1 MQCVIRRTRLPQWPP
16 PKPVVL
22 LEGPYKAQ
30 RIVVEGRPD
39 GRLYTAIHSDSVK
52 TEFLSQQV
60 CPTNRGWLVMT
71 ISWTDSEASILINNK
86 ELAPASETE
95 GVFEVTPT
103 ATPPEQATSS
113 PAARKA
119 CEQWMSWRKK
129 RFAQPVPARAG
140 FRSKSNEEQLE
151 ELEKAAAA
159 LDDLS
164 NVVRQGRTH
173 LLGTLAAILRALVH
187 WNGRRQYNPLLLRIA
202 GRYDMPLPV
211 YMIPGK
217 DPIPSFIADADQI
230 VMQDLSVTK
239 EFGTQELADLQEG
252 LETALVRLRVGEEGP
267 EQETYTLRETIAAV
281 AETQGVAHFD
291 EDFPLILG
299 PLYSMR
305 SGTAYEIVHNLV
317 WTADVVSQLADYVVS
332 TVRESS

>member
-1 MQCVIRRTRLPQWPP
+1 
-16 PKPVVL
+16 
-22 LEGPYKAQ
+22 
-30 RIVVEGRPD
+30 
-39 GRLYTAIHSDSVK
+39 
-52 TEFLSQQV
+52 
-60 CPTNRGWLVMT
+60 
-71 ISWTDSEASILINNK
+71 
-86 ELAPASETE
+86 
-95 GVFEVTPT
+95 
-103 ATPPEQATSS
+103 
-113 PAARKA
+113 
-119 CEQWMSWRKK
+119 MSWRKK

-291 EDFPLILG
+291 EDFPLILE